1 MKFQAH
7 ERNQNDLIDEILISQ
22 LGSSKAFSIIRGC
35 HFSAKWQISA
45 FIKNF

>member
-22 LGSSKAFSIIRGC
+22 LGSSKSIIRVC

-45 FIKNF
+45 F